1 MVKEKALKELQLRKK
16 YKILFRLLKKAGE
29 NFPPTKN
36 ALPQCGR
43 AFFYMDS

>member
-29 NFPPTKN
+29 NF
-36 ALPQCGR
+36 LPQRTPCRSAAGP
-43 AFFYMDS
+43 FFYMDS